1 MVRTFEDNGLVG
13 GSSPSGSTSFFIVE
27 YVMFKKVPY
36 GVKVRVRGNEKDGF
50 IAEYAIHASRFFT
63 LFDTWSV
70 IKNYSSKYSID
81 TFSTLE
87 SAKEAAMREHYRWI
101 GHFKRD
107 EEEKKVAKSQRK
119 IVWKHP

>member
-1 MVRTFEDNGLVG
+1 
-13 GSSPSGSTSFFIVE
+13 
-27 YVMFKKVPY
+27 MFKKVPY

-70 IKNYSSKYSID
+70 IKRWSKSPNNGYTYPAD
-81 TFSTLE
+81 TFPTLE

-101 GHFKRD
+101 HHFKRE
-107 EEEKKVAKSQRK
+107 EEEKKVVKAQRK